1 MTGYPYGKSGLYL
14 GGFPVDRKWWTL
26 VAVCTGIFM
35 LLLDISIVN
44 VALPYIQQ
52 DLKASLADLQWV
64 IDAYALTL
72 AAFLLTAGTVADA
85 VGRRRVFSIGVVV
98 FTAGSLLCGL
108 ATGPTFLALARA
120 GQGVG
125 GAIMFATS
133 LALLAQAFRGR
144 DRGIAFGVFGMI
156 TGVAIAIGPVL
167 GGALTSG
174 LSWRWIFFVNIPI
187 GVIALAIAL
196 LRVDESKD
204 PHRRRPDW
212 IGFFTFSSGLAAL
225 IFGLIRSGESGW
237 GSPAVI
243 IALAAAAVLL
253 PAFVVAEYVQRE
265 SMFDLKL
272 TRVPTF
278 DGGLIAA
285 VGLSAS
291 LFSILTYTA
300 LYLQNVL
307 GYSALQTG
315 LRFLP
320 LTGAIFVAAGIAGR
334 LTSRVP
340 IRYMLGLG
348 FLLGAVGMLLMRGLT
363 PVSGWTHLLPGMI
376 VAGVGIGLINV
387 PLAATAVGVVEPVRA
402 GMASGIN
409 STFRQVGIATGI
421 AVLGTVFVSQIR
433 GGVIGRLAGTPL
445 NGQSHG
451 IASGV
456 AAGYYRQV
464 IGSLPGPLRGAAAGA
479 TRTGFVDALNAILLI
494 AVVIS
499 AVAGVFAFV
508 LVRQRDFVGAAR
520 AGVAEPE
527 PAREAPA
534 GQAAGYRGR
543 EREGEVC
550 VDCPAA

>member
-1 MTGYPYGKSGLYL
+1 LE
-14 GGFPVDRKWWTL
+14 GFLVDRKWWTL

-44 VALPYIQQ
+44 VALPYIEQ

-98 FTAGSLLCGL
+98 FTLGSLLCGV
-108 ATGPTFLALARA
+108 AQGPTFLALARA

-133 LALLAQAFRGR
+133 LALLAQTFTGR

-187 GVIALAIAL
+187 GAVALVIAL
-196 LRVDESKD
+196 LRVDESKH
-204 PHRRRPDW
+204 PRRRRPDW
-212 IGFFTFSSGLAAL
+212 IGFFTFSAGLGAL
-225 IFGLIRSGESGW
+225 VFGLIRSGEAGW
-237 GSPAVI
+237 SSATVIGS
-243 IALAAAAVLL
+243 LAAAAVLL
-253 PAFVVAEYVQRE
+253 TAFVVAEYVQRE
-265 SMFDLKL
+265 PMFDLNL

-278 DGGLIAA
+278 DGGLVAA

-291 LFSILTYTA
+291 LFAVLTYIA
-300 LYLQNVL
+300 IYAQNVL

-334 LTSRVP
+334 LTSIIP

-348 FLLGAVGMLLMRGLT
+348 FVLGAVGMQLMRGIT
-363 PVSGWTHLLPGMI
+363 PSSAWTHMLAGMI

-387 PLAATAVGVVEPVRA
+387 PLAATAVGVVEPERA

-433 GGVIGRLAGTPL
+433 TGVVERLAGTPL
-445 NGQSHG
+445 GTNSHAIANGVLTGHTQQT
-451 IASGV
+451 IAGV
-456 AAGYYRQV
+456 
-464 IGSLPGPLRGAAAGA
+464 PGQLRGLAVGAARLGI
-479 TRTGFVDALNAILLI
+479 VDAMNKILLI
-494 AVVIS
+494 AVFIS
-499 AVAGVFAFV
+499 GTAAVLTFV
-508 LVRQRDFVGAAR
+508 LVRQRDFAGAAQ
-520 AGVAEPE
+520 AGVVPPE
-527 PAREAPA
+527 PARGETDQAP
-534 GQAAGYRGR
+534 GYRGR